1 LDADQR
7 KVVRIAHEIVRC
19 GMLSFNGATMR
30 VFTPVLLCAL
40 AATAQSTVKAPP
52 SVTRDIDPTLLRLIN
67 NTPAFDDHAHPM
79 LSPPADATD
88 REFDALPVD
97 NMAPQS
103 DPLAWRPDFPAL
115 ADAWHA
121 LYGLTL
127 HAPLDAAST
136 KQLDAARA
144 AAKAR
149 EGEHYSAWVLD
160 RSGIGTMVANR
171 VAMGRGVHPSRFLW
185 VPYDDA
191 LLFPLD
197 NSSIADTPDRAQ
209 FFPLEDKLRA
219 RYLADAGLTQ
229 LPATLDEYIARL
241 VLPTLARQR
250 AGGAIAV
257 KFELAYLRP
266 LDIGDPTHDQA
277 STAYATYIRDG
288 HDNGR
293 PDSAA
298 YKRLQD
304 FLFRTIAAECGRLGM
319 AVHFH
324 GMAGSGRYFSIA
336 GANPL
341 NLEPLLND
349 SRLAGTNFVLL
360 HGGWPFVREAGAML
374 QKPNFYLDISQ
385 QAIVIPARTLSFWL
399 REWLELNPEKVL
411 FATDGYPYSSALGW
425 EESTWLAARNARLA
439 LGLALSGMER
449 DGEITHA
456 RAVELA
462 QMVLHKNAEALYRIH
477 AN

>member
-1 LDADQR
+1 
-7 KVVRIAHEIVRC
+7 
-19 GMLSFNGATMR
+19 MR
-30 VFTPVLLCAL
+30 LITSLLLCAF
-40 AATAQSTVKAPP
+40 AATAQSPAKPTP

-67 NTPAFDDHAHPM
+67 TTPAFDNHAHPM
-79 LSPPADATD
+79 LSPPADAVD

-115 ADAWHA
+115 TDAWQA
-121 LYGLTL
+121 LYGVHL
-127 HAPLDAAST
+127 HAPLDNDTA

-144 AAKAR
+144 AVKAR

-160 RSGIGTMVANR
+160 RAGIGTMVANR
-171 VAMGRGVHPSRFLW
+171 VAMGRGVHPPRFRW

-197 NSSIADTPDRAQ
+197 NSSIADTPDRVQ

-219 RYLADAGLTQ
+219 RYIEAAGLTQ

-266 LDIGDPTHDQA
+266 LDIGNPTHDQA
-277 STAYATYIRDG
+277 ATAYATYIRDG
-288 HDNGR
+288 RDNGR
-293 PDSAA
+293 PDPAA

-304 FLFRTIAAECGRLGM
+304 FLFHTIAAECGRLGM

-336 GANPL
+336 GADPL

-349 SRLAGTNFVLL
+349 PRLAGTNFVLL

-385 QAIVIPARTLSFWL
+385 QAIVIPARTLALWL
-399 REWLELNPEKVL
+399 REWLELNPEKIL
-411 FATDGYPYSSALGW
+411 FATDGYPYSPSLGW

-439 LGLALSGMER
+439 LGLALTSMVR
-449 DGEITHA
+449 DGEITPS
-456 RAVELA
+456 RAAELA
-462 QMVLHKNAEALYRIH
+462 QMVLHKNAENLYRIH